1 MRPIGSPVP
10 HTAAGAPFLVGHAAV
25 ESLRP
30 QGQHCV
36 WHRGSMPLAGRLVEF
51 HPSLIGEQ
59 AKENVFSM
67 SMIQFWKFTK
77 DTKLPDHNLT
87 LAAIDRIFLRLKQG
101 QGSIPLP
108 RCHPLAPCPPRTRT

>member
-1 MRPIGSPVP
+1 
-10 HTAAGAPFLVGHAAV
+10 
-25 ESLRP
+25 
-30 QGQHCV
+30 
-36 WHRGSMPLAGRLVEF
+36 MPLAGRLVEF
-51 HPSLIGEQ
+51 NPSLIGEQ

-108 RCHPLAPCPPRTRT
+108 RCHPRLPCPPRTRT